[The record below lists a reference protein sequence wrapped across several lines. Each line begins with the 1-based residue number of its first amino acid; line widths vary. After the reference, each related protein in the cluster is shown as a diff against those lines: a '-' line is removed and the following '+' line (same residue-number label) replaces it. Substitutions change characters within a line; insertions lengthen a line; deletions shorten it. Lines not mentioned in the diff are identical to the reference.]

1 MDISKITKSRI
12 FLPLVIL
19 GIVIFFNVI
28 FNKSFF
34 DISIKDGHLFGSL
47 IDVLNRSTYLMLLA
61 IGLTLVIAT
70 GGGGIDISVGAIV
83 AISGAVSAA
92 LFAESETPAIGL
104 GLAILIS
111 LSVSMLFGAWNG
123 MLVAKI
129 GVQPV
134 VATLILMVAGRGI
147 AQLITDG
154 QILYIK
160 FPSFFFI
167 GSNGYIFGLP
177 FSIYIAATVFIIT
190 MFILKKTA
198 LGLFIESIGCNAVS
212 SKIAGINV
220 NKIKFFTY
228 VFSGLCAGIA
238 GLLIASNVKSA
249 DANNAGLFMELDA
262 ILAVVIGGTSMK
274 GGKFYLPGSIV
285 GALTIQC
292 LTTTMYSVGVSPYV
306 MTFIKSLVIIGI
318 FFVQSE
324 EIRKAIANRKSK
336 KNILNKRSILNE
348 AELKEEAVK

>member
-1 MDISKITKSRI
+1 MEIKTITKSRI
-12 FLPLVIL
+12 FLPLLIL
-19 GIVIFFNVI
+19 GIVIIFNVFFNREF
-28 FNKSFF
+28 FN
-34 DISIKDGHLFGSL
+34 ITIKDGHLFGSL

-61 IGLTLVIAT
+61 VGLTLVIAT
-70 GGGGIDISVGAIV
+70 GGGGIDISVGAVV

-92 LFAESETPAIGL
+92 LFAESETPAIGI

-111 LSVSMLFGAWNG
+111 LLVSMLFGAWNG

-160 FPSFFFI
+160 YPAFFLM
-167 GSNGYIFGLP
+167 GSNGYILGLP
-177 FSIYIAATVFIIT
+177 VSIYIAAAVFIVT
-190 MFILKKTA
+190 MIILKKTA
-198 LGLFIESIGCNAVS
+198 LGLFIESIGCNATS
-212 SKIAGINV
+212 SIIAGINV

-228 VFSGLCAGIA
+228 VFSGLCAGLA

-249 DANNAGLFMELDA
+249 DANNAGLYMELDA

-274 GGKFYLPGSIV
+274 GGKFFLPGSIV

-292 LTTTMYSVGVSPYV
+292 LTTTMYSIGVSPYV
-306 MTFIKSLVIIGI
+306 MTFVKSLVIIGI
-318 FFVQSE
+318 FFIQSE
-324 EIRKAIANRKSK
+324 EIKRVIGNKRK
-336 KNILNKRSILNE
+336 KNREKTIMNE
-348 AELKEEAVK
+348 AKIKEETVC

>member
-1 MDISKITKSRI
+1 MKIEKITKSRI

-19 GIVIFFNVI
+19 GIVILFNLLFNRSFFNI
-28 FNKSFF
+28 T
-34 DISIKDGHLFGSL
+34 IKDGHFFGSL
-47 IDVLNRSTYLMLLA
+47 IDVLNRSTYLVLLA

-70 GGGGIDISVGAIV
+70 GGGGIDISVGAVV

-104 GLAILIS
+104 FLAIGIS
-111 LSVSMLFGAWNG
+111 LLVSMLFGAWNG
-123 MLVAKI
+123 ILVAKI

-160 FPSFFFI
+160 YPAFFFL
-167 GSNGYIFGLP
+167 GSNGYILGLP
-177 FSIYIAATVFIIT
+177 FSIYIASFVFIIT
-190 MFILKKTA
+190 MIVLKKTA
-198 LGLFIESIGCNAVS
+198 LGLFIESIGCNSIS

-220 NKIKFFTY
+220 NRIKFLTY

-249 DANNAGLFMELDA
+249 DANNAGLFMELDG
-262 ILAVVIGGTSMK
+262 ILAVVIGGTSLK
-274 GGKFYLPGSIV
+274 GGRFYLPGSIV
-285 GALTIQC
+285 GAITIQC
-292 LTTTMYSVGVSPYV
+292 LTTTMYSIGVSPYV
-306 MTFIKSLVIIGI
+306 MTFVKSLVIIGI
-318 FFVQSE
+318 FFIQSE
-324 EIRKAIANRKSK
+324 EIKALIKNRN
-336 KNILNKRSILNE
+336 NI
-348 AELKEEAVK
+348 KETEEVVKEIKVQEDSL

>member
-1 MDISKITKSRI
+1 MRIEKITKSRI
-12 FLPLVIL
+12 FLPLLIL
-19 GIVIFFNVI
+19 GIVIAFNII
-28 FNKSFF
+28 FNKAFF
-34 DISIKDGHLFGSL
+34 NITIKDGHLFGSL

-70 GGGGIDISVGAIV
+70 GGGGIDISVGAVV

-92 LFAESETPAIGL
+92 LFAESETPAVGIGA
-104 GLAILIS
+104 AILIS
-111 LSVSMLFGAWNG
+111 LLVSMIFGAWNG
-123 MLVAKI
+123 LLVAKI

-160 FPSFFFI
+160 YPAFFFL
-167 GSNGYIFGLP
+167 GSSGYILGLP
-177 FSIYIAATVFIIT
+177 VSIYIAATVFIVT

-198 LGLFIESIGCNAVS
+198 LGLFIESIGCNATS

-292 LTTTMYSVGVSPYV
+292 LTTTMYSIGVSPYV
-306 MTFIKSLVIIGI
+306 MTFVKSLVIVGI
-318 FFVQSE
+318 FFIQSE
-324 EIRKAIANRKSK
+324 EIRKAIANK
-336 KNILNKRSILNE
+336 KRVKKTKNMSNE
-348 AELKEEAVK
+348 VEMKEEIV

>member
-1 MDISKITKSRI
+1 MNIKKITESRI

-19 GIVIFFNVI
+19 GIIIAFNVI
-28 FNKSFF
+28 FNKNFF
-34 DISIKDGHLFGSL
+34 NITIKDGHFFGSL

-92 LFAESETPAIGL
+92 LFAESETPSMGIGVVIIIAL
-104 GLAILIS
+104 L
-111 LSVSMLFGAWNG
+111 VSMIFGAWNG
-123 MLVAKI
+123 FLVAKI

-160 FPSFFFI
+160 YPTFFLL
-167 GSNGYIFGLP
+167 GSSGYVLGLP
-177 FSIYIAATVFIIT
+177 LSIYIAGSVFLLT
-190 MFILKKTA
+190 MIILKKTA
-198 LGLFIESIGCNAVS
+198 LGLFIESIGCNSTS

-274 GGKFYLPGSIV
+274 GGRFYLPGSII

-306 MTFIKSLVIIGI
+306 MTFVKSLVIVGI
-318 FFVQSE
+318 FYIQSE
-324 EIRKAIANRKSK
+324 LIRKINQNKRSK
-336 KNILNKRSILNE
+336 KNKNISNKIIV
-348 AELKEEAVK
+348 KEEIA

>member
-1 MDISKITKSRI
+1 MKLEKITKSRI

-19 GIVIFFNVI
+19 GIVILFNLFFNRDF
-28 FNKSFF
+28 FN
-34 DISIKDGHLFGSL
+34 ITIKDGHLFGSL
-47 IDVLNRSTYLMLLA
+47 IDVLNRSTYLILLA

-70 GGGGIDISVGAIV
+70 GGSGIDISVGAVV

-92 LFAESETPAIGL
+92 LFAESETPTVGLLAAIVL
-104 GLAILIS
+104 SLLVAMIL
-111 LSVSMLFGAWNG
+111 GAWNG
-123 MLVAKI
+123 FLVAKI

-160 FPSFFFI
+160 YPAFFFL
-167 GSNGYIFGLP
+167 GSNGYILGLP
-177 FSIYIAATVFIIT
+177 FSIYIAASVFIIT
-190 MFILKKTA
+190 MICLKKTA
-198 LGLFIESIGCNAVS
+198 LGLFIESIGCNSVS

-220 NKIKFFTY
+220 NKIKFLTY

-262 ILAVVIGGTSMK
+262 ILAVVIGGTSLK
-274 GGKFYLPGSIV
+274 GGKFYLPGSII
-285 GALTIQC
+285 GAITIQC
-292 LTTTMYSVGVSPYV
+292 LITTMYSVGVSPYV
-306 MTFIKSLVIIGI
+306 MTFVKSLVIVCI
-318 FFVQSE
+318 FFIQSE
-324 EIRKAIANRKSK
+324 EIKHLFK
-336 KNILNKRSILNE
+336 KKKYNKLTHE
-348 AELKEEAVK
+348 GTQEVKVQEEVL

>member
-1 MDISKITKSRI
+1 MKIEKITKSRI

-19 GIVIFFNVI
+19 GIVILFNLLFNRAFFNLT
-28 FNKSFF
+28 
-34 DISIKDGHLFGSL
+34 IKDGHLFGSL
-47 IDVLNRSTYLMLLA
+47 IDVLNRSTYLVLLA

-70 GGGGIDISVGAIV
+70 GGGGIDISVGAVV
-83 AISGAVSAA
+83 AISGAVAAA

-104 GLAILIS
+104 LAAIAIS
-111 LSVSMLFGAWNG
+111 LLVSMIFGAWNG
-123 MLVAKI
+123 LLVAKI

-160 FPSFFFI
+160 YPAFFFL

-177 FSIYIAATVFIIT
+177 FSIYIAAFVFLLT
-190 MFILKKTA
+190 MLFLKKTA
-198 LGLFIESIGCNAVS
+198 LGIFIESTGCNSVS
-212 SKIAGINV
+212 SQIAGINV
-220 NKIKFFTY
+220 NRIKFLTY

-262 ILAVVIGGTSMK
+262 ILAVVIGGTSLK
-274 GGKFYLPGSIV
+274 GGRFYLPGSII
-285 GALTIQC
+285 GAITIQC
-292 LTTTMYSVGVSPYV
+292 LITTMYSVGVSPYV
-306 MTFIKSLVIIGI
+306 MTFVKSLVIVGI
-318 FFVQSE
+318 FFIQSE
-324 EIRKAIANRKSK
+324 EIKNLLK
-336 KNILNKRSILNE
+336 KIKHEKKIKNTLQEVKVQ
-348 AELKEEAVK
+348 EESL